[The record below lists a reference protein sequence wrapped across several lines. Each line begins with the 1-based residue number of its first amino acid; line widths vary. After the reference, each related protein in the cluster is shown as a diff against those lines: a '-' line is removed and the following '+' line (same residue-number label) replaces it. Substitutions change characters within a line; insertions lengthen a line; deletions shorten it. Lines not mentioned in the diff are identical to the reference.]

1 MAPLCG
7 MLLGAF
13 LVGLLLVG
21 IVLWI
26 IERKWTIRNKTTW
39 WILLS
44 IVYAIVYTVHEY
56 MSLGAM

>member
-1 MAPLCG
+1 MPFLCG

-13 LVGLLLVG
+13 LAGLIVVGA
-21 IVLWI
+21 VLWI

>member
-13 LVGLLLVG
+13 LVGLILVG

-26 IERKWTIRNKTTW
+26 IDIKWTIRNKKAW

-44 IVYAIVYTVHEY
+44 IVYAIVYTVHAY

>member
-1 MAPLCG
+1 

-26 IERKWTIRNKTTW
+26 IDIKWTIRNKKAW

-44 IVYAIVYTVHEY
+44 IVYAIVYTVHAY